1 VRLPARFAAAVLAC
15 TSFALPAAD
24 NDDGATMALHLLDYI
39 AVDYPNAVESGG
51 VKNADE
57 FKEMTEFAGE
67 VSRLMQTLPDN
78 AARPMLVA
86 DGAKL
91 AALVARKADA
101 GEIAQTANALQGA
114 LIHAYRIAVAPRHTP
129 DVALGATLFGQQ
141 CAGCHGPTG
150 HGDGLLGKG
159 MQPPPADFHE
169 RERMDKRSA
178 FGIYNTITLG
188 VQGTAMRPFK
198 ELSDDQRWDL
208 AFHVASL
215 PTTPASRARG
225 EALWKA
231 GNGRAEFSGLAPIAT
246 LSRNEITARHG
257 DDGAA
262 LQAFLLVHPEAMA
275 LARPA
280 PLDFAADKLAA
291 SVSAYRQGERERASQ
306 LAIQAYL
313 EGFELIEASLAN
325 ADADL
330 MQRGE
335 RAMMEFRGAVQSG
348 VPLATVEAKAHDAE
362 VLLAEAREKLAG
374 EALSAPATFTAALI
388 ILLREGLEAVLV
400 LAAIFAF
407 LGKAGRGDAKR
418 YVHIGWIAAL
428 VLGALTWV
436 VSSHLIAISG
446 ASREVTEGLTA
457 LLSAAMLLYVGFW
470 LHDKSHAAAWQKFIH
485 EQVGGALSTSTVWAL
500 ALVSFLAV
508 YREIF
513 ETVLFYQ
520 ALASQAG
527 PEGHAALVAGV
538 ATGAV
543 ALAAVTWAILRWSA
557 RLPLG
562 AFFTGSALLLA
573 VLAVVFTGQG
583 IAALQ
588 EASWVESEPLGSIRV
603 PMLGIFPT
611 LQSLGAQ
618 GAVTLVIAFGLWW
631 TRRPAR

>member
-1 VRLPARFAAAVLAC
+1 LLAAEAE
-15 TSFALPAAD
+15 
-24 NDDGATMALHLLDYI
+24 DGSAMTLHLLDYI
-39 AVDYPNAVESGG
+39 AVDYPNAVEDGR
-51 VKNADE
+51 VKSADE
-57 FKEMTEFAGE
+57 YKEMTEFAGD
-67 VSRLMQTLPDN
+67 VAKLLQTLPDN
-78 AARPMLVA
+78 AARPALVA

-101 GEIAQTANALQGA
+101 GEIAQSANALQAA
-114 LIHAYRIAVAPRHTP
+114 LIHAYRIAVEPRHTP
-129 DVALGATLFGQQ
+129 DVARGATLFAGQ

-188 VQGTAMRPFK
+188 VQGTAMRAFK

-215 PTTPASRARG
+215 PTAPASLARG

-231 GNGRAEFSGLAPIAT
+231 GSGRAEFSTLAPIAT
-246 LSRNEITARHG
+246 LSRNEIAARHG
-257 DDGAA
+257 DDGVAV
-262 LQAFLLVHPEAMA
+262 QAFLLAHPQAMA

-280 PLDFAADKLAA
+280 PLDFAVDKLAA

-313 EGFELIEASLAN
+313 EGFELIETSLAN
-325 ADADL
+325 VDADL

-348 VPLATVEAKAHDAE
+348 APLATVEAKAHDAE

-407 LGKAGRGDAKR
+407 LGKAGREDAKR
-418 YVHIGWIAAL
+418 YVHVGWIAAL
-428 VLGALTWV
+428 ALGALTWV
-436 VSSHLIAISG
+436 VSSQLIEISG
-446 ASREVTEGLTA
+446 ASREVTEGVTA
-457 LLSAAMLLYVGFW
+457 LVSAAMLLYVGFW
-470 LHDKSHAAAWQKFIH
+470 LHDKAHAAAWQKFIH
-485 EQVGGALSTSTVWAL
+485 EQVGGALSNSTVWAL

-527 PEGHAALVAGV
+527 PEGHAALVGGV

-557 RLPLG
+557 RLPLA

-588 EASWVESEPLGSIRV
+588 EASWVESQPMGSIRV

-618 GAVTLVIAFGLWW
+618 GAVALVIAFGLWW